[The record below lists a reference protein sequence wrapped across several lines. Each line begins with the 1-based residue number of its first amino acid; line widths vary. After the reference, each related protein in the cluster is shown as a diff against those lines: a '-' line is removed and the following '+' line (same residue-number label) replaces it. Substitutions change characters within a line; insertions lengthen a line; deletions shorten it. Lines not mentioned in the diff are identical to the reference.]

1 MEDGPPG
8 PLPNLGSNSPASPRI
23 GTRRR
28 SSREL
33 PLNSAAQVINP
44 NASPTEIAAMRH
56 QRRKSQEK
64 VPVVM
69 QADTPEDTRDLL
81 RFLPTVLTEQ
91 LHKMILS
98 KKEGSERQRR
108 SVFSP
113 G

>member
-1 MEDGPPG
+1 
-8 PLPNLGSNSPASPRI
+8 
-23 GTRRR
+23 
-28 SSREL
+28 
-33 PLNSAAQVINP
+33 
-44 NASPTEIAAMRH
+44 
-56 QRRKSQEK
+56 
-64 VPVVM
+64 M